1 MFHLSFSFLSF
12 TCIQDLVNPD
22 VLLPDQRT
30 HFALAFELPGGW
42 HKEKE
47 AVVLTVLEVWIFS
60 FSSNF
65 ICL

>member
-1 MFHLSFSFLSF
+1 MSHLSFSFLSF
-12 TCIQDLVNPD
+12 TSIPDFVNPD

-47 AVVLTVLEVWIFS
+47 AVVLTVLEVWILKF
-60 FSSNF
+60 FSNF
-65 ICL
+65 MCL